1 MSVINQTLRA
11 LDTRGTPAQ
20 PQVTL
25 RPVVAPA
32 RSRPVWWLAGVG
44 VLLAAGAAAWWVARP
59 TVTPVAPPAPRVA
72 PVAMAAPEATP
83 VAPVETAPPPAVPDE
98 AVPPETIAPPALPV
112 DPAPLAA
119 VPPAA
124 ASPVA
129 PTAVVSAVV
138 EPAQPAPIPAPPL
151 IQKRDAS
158 PSPEAAAE
166 AHYRKAVALL
176 QKDRGLQARPLLEEA
191 LVLQPGH
198 VGARQTLVAVLSE
211 AGRLTDAETVLR
223 AGRRASP
230 EHAWFA
236 FSLAQLL
243 AARGD
248 YASAAAT
255 LQGGLTGRGVD
266 ADYHATLAAVLVQLE
281 RHPEAARHYREALAL
296 RPGEARWW
304 VGLGMAL
311 AAQGSAQDARAA
323 YQRALDSGTLP
334 DNLARFVRA
343 ALQTR

>member
-20 PQVTL
+20 PQVAL
-25 RPVVAPA
+25 HPVAAPA

-44 VLLAAGAAAWWVARP
+44 VLLAAAAAWWVARP
-59 TVTPVAPPAPRVA
+59 AVQSGTPSALPTEPA
-72 PVAMAAPEATP
+72 AMATPEATP
-83 VAPVETAPPPAVPDE
+83 VAPVETAAPAAVPD
-98 AVPPETIAPPALPV
+98 AAAPSETVAAPALPV

-119 VPPAA
+119 VRSAPAAPAA
-124 ASPVA
+124 AVG
-129 PTAVVSAVV
+129 AVV
-138 EPAQPAPIPAPPL
+138 EPVQPAPTPAPPR
-151 IQKRDAS
+151 IQKRDVL
-158 PSPEAAAE
+158 PSAE
-166 AHYRKAVALL
+166 EVAEVHYRKAVALL

-191 LVLQPGH
+191 LALHPGH

-255 LQGGLTGRGVD
+255 LQEGLTGRGVD
-266 ADYHATLAAVLVQLE
+266 ADYHATQAAVLVQLE
-281 RHPEAARHYREALAL
+281 RHPDAARHYREALAL

-311 AAQGSAQDARAA
+311 AAQGSAQEARAA